1 MRRSLLRLG
10 ALLTAAAL
18 FGTGFLLGQAHN
30 VGVTRATAL
39 GPDFCVYYH
48 DTITLSGGAG
58 TASVITV
65 YAANWDSFWRR
76 WRALYTFE
84 EGISLAFGCEKR
96 YF

>member
-1 MRRSLLRLG
+1 MRRFLRRIGVVL
-10 ALLTAAAL
+10 AAAVL
-18 FGTGFLLGQAHN
+18 FGAGFLLGQERG
-30 VGVTRATAL
+30 VGTARATAL
-39 GPDFCVYYH
+39 TPDFCVYYH